1 MTGQPPID
9 TKTFCFN
16 LGTEEDPLRFDV
28 VLFEED
34 GQVYAKIIVHDGYA
48 DFNAL
53 FFGDDTQGNS
63 TFAGFTG
70 RDSSL
75 NLNGAQGSLLNG
87 LPVEWDGAV
96 KLSSAGLGT
105 LGADKLT
112 FLGAGDYQIFKLD
125 GITSLD
131 QIDFLGVRAT
141 STSTPDGSIKA
152 IGDCHHHED
161 PPEDTVKTLLHDDPP
176 EDEPPE
182 DEPPQDEPPG
192 GAPPGQEPP
201 RDEPPED
208 EPPED
213 EPPAEEP
220 PEQSG
225 IECDCEPPKEDD
237 RFPEWPQDISNVVF
251 HFDTDGDGK
260 ADYFVKVDDFAGK
273 TDHGNDL
280 DDFYDAMLDFIG
292 KSDPNLDPDATLIGV
307 SIKGGTQPTQY
318 YLVQGNTNGA
328 DPDPDAAPDTLMNTG
343 PGTDTDLDYKDF
355 AKFYKEWEE
364 DEEGGEDVVA

>member
-1 MTGQPPID
+1 MTGQPAIT

-16 LGTEEDPLRFDV
+16 LGTDADPLRFDV
-28 VLFEED
+28 VLFQD
-34 GQVYAKIIVHDGYA
+34 GDQVYAKIIVHDGYA

-53 FFGDDTQGNS
+53 FFGDGTQGNS
-63 TFAGFTG
+63 AFNGFTG
-70 RDSSL
+70 KDSSL

-87 LPVEWDGAV
+87 RPVEWDGAI
-96 KLSSAGLGT
+96 KLSPAGLGT

-131 QIDFLGVRAT
+131 QIDVLGVRAT

-152 IGDCHHHED
+152 IGDCLHD
-161 PPEDTVKTLLHDDPP
+161 KDAPGDAVKAPLHDDPP
-176 EDEPPE
+176 DDEPPA
-182 DEPPQDEPPG
+182 DEPPG
-192 GAPPGQEPP
+192 EEPP
-201 RDEPPED
+201 ADEPPKD
-208 EPPED
+208 
-213 EPPAEEP
+213 
-220 PEQSG
+220 
-225 IECDCEPPKEDD
+225 DD

-280 DDFYDAMLDFIG
+280 DDFYDAMLDFIA

-307 SIKGGTQPTQY
+307 SIKGGNQPTQY

-328 DPDPDAAPDTLMNTG
+328 DPDPDAAPDKLMNTG
-343 PGTDTDLDYKDF
+343 PGTDTDLAYKDF
-355 AKFYKEWEE
+355 AKFLKTWEE
-364 DEEGGEDVVA
+364 DEEEGGEDLVA